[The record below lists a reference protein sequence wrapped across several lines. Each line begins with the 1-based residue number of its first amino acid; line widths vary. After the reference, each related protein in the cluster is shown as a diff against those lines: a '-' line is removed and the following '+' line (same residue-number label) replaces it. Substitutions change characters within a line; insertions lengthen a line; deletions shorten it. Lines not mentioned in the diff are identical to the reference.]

1 LGINKPDS
9 KKIGAFNLS
18 ELKVFNRYLVML
30 GAVIA
35 QLCLGSIYA
44 WTIFQTAL
52 YNNTPYQWN
61 KLLTQLPFS
70 VGLASFA
77 LFMIFAGKWQDR
89 VGPTRVATVGGI
101 LLGLG
106 YILAG
111 MVDIIAPSN
120 ELLGFLWLIV
130 TYGVI
135 SGAGIGFAY
144 VCPIAALVK
153 WFPDLKGLIT
163 GIAVAGFGAGALI
176 FTQVETALIPEDGQV
191 GTAFFLLGIFY
202 LVAVVGAAQLLRNPP
217 TGWTPESIMKTDTQ
231 APSTRKQDVEPS
243 IMIKTPEFWLLWG
256 MFVLAAAAG
265 LMTIGNVKS
274 FAIDQNPT
282 IDAVLAATIAGILSI
297 FNAAGRI
304 VWGAVSDRIGR
315 TITMILMFA
324 TLGVS
329 MFFFGIQTEV
339 LTLTIGAALIG
350 FCFGGNFALF
360 PSATADYFGTKN
372 LGSNYGLVFTA
383 YGVAGI
389 LGPFL
394 AGVMDYADVFPLLGF
409 LSFLALALAIFT
421 EYLARR
427 KAVA

>member
-1 LGINKPDS
+1 MNGGIS
-9 KKIGAFNLS
+9 LS
-18 ELKVFNRYLVML
+18 ETKVFNRYFVML
-30 GAVIA
+30 GAVVA

-52 YNNTPYQWN
+52 FENTPYQWD

-77 LFMIFAGKWQDR
+77 FFMIFAGKWQDR
-89 VGPTRVATVGGI
+89 VGPTKVATVGGV
-101 LLGLG
+101 LLGIG

-111 MVDIIAPSN
+111 LVDFIATGN
-120 ELLGFLWLIV
+120 ELLGFLWLV
-130 TYGVI
+130 LSYGVI

-176 FTQVETALIPEDGQV
+176 FTQVETALIPEDGTV
-191 GTAFFLLGIFY
+191 GTAFLLLGFLY
-202 LVAVVGAAQLLRNPP
+202 LILVVGSAQLLRNPP
-217 TGWTPESIMKTDTQ
+217 SDWTPPIHSKKIS
-231 APSTRKQDVEPS
+231 PSPTPQMGLDVQPRE
-243 IMIKTPEFWLLWG
+243 MIQTPEFWLLWG

-274 FAIDQNPT
+274 FVQIKNPE
-282 IDAVLAATIAGILSI
+282 IDAVMAATIAGILAI

-304 VWGAVSDRIGR
+304 VWGAISDRVGR
-315 TITMILMFA
+315 TATMIIMFA
-324 TLGVS
+324 TLGLA
-329 MFFFGIQTEV
+329 MFFFGLQPTNADI
-339 LTLTIGAALIG
+339 LTLTIGASIIG

-372 LGSNYGLVFTA
+372 IGSNYGLVFTA
-383 YGVAGI
+383 YGVAGV

-394 AGVMDYADVFPLLGF
+394 AGIMDYGEAFPLLG
-409 LSFLALALAIFT
+409 LLAFLALGLAIIT
-421 EYLARR
+421 ELLARN
-427 KAVA
+427 KARI

>member
-1 LGINKPDS
+1 MVLQVNEI
-9 KKIGAFNLS
+9 
-18 ELKVFNRYLVML
+18 KVYNRYFVMF
-30 GAVIA
+30 GAIVA

-52 YNNTPYQWN
+52 FENDPYQWE

-77 LFMIFAGKWQDR
+77 FFMIFAGKWQDK
-89 VGPTRVATVGGI
+89 VGPTKVATIGGI
-101 LLGLG
+101 LLGVG

-111 MVDIIAPSN
+111 LVDIISAGN
-120 ELLGFLWLIV
+120 ELIGFLWLAL

-135 SGAGIGFAY
+135 GGAGIGFAY

-176 FTQVETALIPEDGQV
+176 FTQVETALIPEDGTV
-191 GTAFFLLGIFY
+191 SFAFLILGVLY
-202 LVAVVGAAQLLRNPP
+202 LVLVVGSAQLLRNPP
-217 TGWTPESIMKTDTQ
+217 LDWTPPDHMKTASQ
-231 APSTRKQDVEPS
+231 KAAPTKGSDKEPVE
-243 IMIKTPEFWLLWG
+243 MIKTPEFWLLWS

-274 FAIDQNPT
+274 FVQIKNPA
-282 IDAVLAATIAGILSI
+282 IDAVMAATIAGILAI

-304 VWGAVSDRIGR
+304 VWGAISDRIGR
-315 TITMILMFA
+315 TITMILMFS
-324 TLGVS
+324 TLGAA
-329 MFFFGIQTEV
+329 MFFFGLQPANADIIM
-339 LTLTIGAALIG
+339 LTIGASLIG

-383 YGVAGI
+383 YGVAGV

-394 AGVMDYADVFPLLGF
+394 AGIMDYEDVFPLLG
-409 LSFLALALAIFT
+409 LLAFLALGFAIIT
-421 EYLARR
+421 ELLSRR
-427 KAVA
+427 KLSAKSV

>member
-1 LGINKPDS
+1 M
-9 KKIGAFNLS
+9 S
-18 ELKVFNRYLVML
+18 ETKVFNRYFVMF
-30 GAVIA
+30 GAIVA

-52 YNNTPYQWN
+52 FENTPYQWD

-77 LFMIFAGKWQDR
+77 FFMIFAGKWQDR
-89 VGPTRVATVGGI
+89 VGPTKVATVGGI
-101 LLGLG
+101 LLGIG

-111 MVDIIAPSN
+111 MVDIFAAGN
-120 ELLGFLWLIV
+120 EMLGFLWITLN
-130 TYGVI
+130 YGVI
-135 SGAGIGFAY
+135 GGAGIGFAY

-176 FTQVETALIPEDGQV
+176 FTQVETALIPENGNV
-191 GTAFFLLGIFY
+191 GMAFLLLGILY
-202 LVAVVGAAQLLRNPP
+202 LILVVGSAQLLRNPP
-217 TGWTPESIMKTDTQ
+217 SDWSPPTQ
-231 APSTRKQDVEPS
+231 STTTSQSSTSQKELDIQPREMVQ
-243 IMIKTPEFWLLWG
+243 TPEFWLLWG

-274 FAIDQNPT
+274 FVQIKNPAIG
-282 IDAVLAATIAGILSI
+282 AVMAATIAGILAI

-304 VWGAVSDRIGR
+304 IWGAISDRVGR
-315 TITMILMFA
+315 TFTMILMFA
-324 TLGVS
+324 TLGLA
-329 MFFFGIQTEV
+329 MFFFGLQPNNANV
-339 LTLTIGAALIG
+339 LMLTIGASIIG

-394 AGVMDYADVFPLLGF
+394 AGIMDYGDVFPLLG
-409 LSFLALALAIFT
+409 LLAFLALGLAIVT
-421 EYLARR
+421 EFLARR
-427 KAVA
+427 KART

>member
-1 LGINKPDS
+1 MKGGS
-9 KKIGAFNLS
+9 SLS
-18 ELKVFNRYLVML
+18 ETKVFDRYLVMF
-30 GAVIA
+30 GAIVA

-52 YNNTPYQWN
+52 LENEPYQWH

-89 VGPTRVATVGGI
+89 VGPTKVATVGGI
-101 LLGLG
+101 LLGCG
-106 YILAG
+106 YTLAG
-111 MVDIIAPSN
+111 LVDIIAAGN
-120 ELLGFLWLIV
+120 EILGFLWLAL

-135 SGAGIGFAY
+135 GGAGIGFAY

-176 FTQVETALIPEDGQV
+176 FTQVETALIPEDGTV
-191 GTAFFLLGIFY
+191 GLTFFLLGILY
-202 LVAVVGAAQLLRNPP
+202 LVAVVSSAQLLRNPP
-217 TGWTPESIMKTDTQ
+217 IGWTPENYTKPEMHVTPTG
-231 APSTRKQDVEPS
+231 KQDAEPLE
-243 IMIKTPEFWLLWG
+243 MIKTPEFWLLWG
-256 MFVLAAAAG
+256 MFVLAASAG

-274 FAIDQNPT
+274 FAIAQNTT
-282 IDAVLAATIAGILSI
+282 IANDAVLAASIAGILSI

-304 VWGAVSDRIGR
+304 VWGAISDRIGR
-315 TITMILMFA
+315 TITMILMFG

-329 MFFFGIQTEV
+329 MIFFSLQIEV
-339 LTLTIGAALIG
+339 ITLTIGAALIG

-372 LGSNYGLVFTA
+372 LGSNYGLVFTS

-394 AGVMDYADVFPLLGF
+394 AGVMTYKEAFPLLG
-409 LSFLALALAIFT
+409 LLAFLALGLAIVT
-421 EYLARR
+421 ELLARR
-427 KAVA
+427 KATT

>member
-1 LGINKPDS
+1 MNGGL
-9 KKIGAFNLS
+9 NLQ
-18 ELKVFNRYLVML
+18 ETKTFNRYFVML
-30 GAVIA
+30 GAIIA

-52 YNNTPYQWN
+52 IENAPYQWE

-77 LFMIFAGKWQDR
+77 FFMILAGKWQDR

-101 LLGLG
+101 LLGIG

-111 MVDIIAPSN
+111 LVDIIAAGN
-120 ELLGFLWLIV
+120 ELLGFFWLAL

-135 SGAGIGFAY
+135 GGAGIGFAY

-176 FTQVETALIPEDGQV
+176 FTQVETLLIPEDGAV
-191 GTAFFLLGIFY
+191 GMAFLILGLLY
-202 LVAVVGAAQLLRNPP
+202 LVLVVGSAQLLRNPP
-217 TGWTPESIMKTDTQ
+217 SGWSPPRPKEKSPTQ
-231 APSTRKQDVEPS
+231 TMVPIETKDVEPAE
-243 IMIKTPEFWLLWG
+243 IIKTTEFWLLWG

-274 FAIDQNPT
+274 FVQIKNPA
-282 IDAVLAATIAGILSI
+282 IDAVMAAAIAGVLAI

-315 TITMILMFA
+315 AVTMILMFA

-329 MFFFGIQTEV
+329 MFFFGLQPTNADI
-339 LTLTIGAALIG
+339 LMLTIGASLIG

-389 LGPFL
+389 LGPFM
-394 AGVMDYADVFPLLGF
+394 AGVMDYEQVFPLLG
-409 LSFLALALAIFT
+409 LLAFIALGLAIVT
-421 EYLARR
+421 ELQARR
-427 KAVA
+427 KSNVETL

>member
-1 LGINKPDS
+1 MNGGL
-9 KKIGAFNLS
+9 NLQ
-18 ELKVFNRYLVML
+18 ETKAFNRYFVMF
-30 GAVIA
+30 GAIIA

-52 YNNTPYQWN
+52 FENAPYQWE

-77 LFMIFAGKWQDR
+77 FFMILAGKWQDR
-89 VGPTRVATVGGI
+89 VGPTRVATVGGL
-101 LLGLG
+101 LLGIG

-111 MVDIIAPSN
+111 LVDIIAAGN
-120 ELLGFLWLIV
+120 ELLGFFWLAL

-135 SGAGIGFAY
+135 GGAGIGFAY

-176 FTQVETALIPEDGQV
+176 FTQVETLLIPEDGAV
-191 GTAFFLLGIFY
+191 GMAFLILGLLY
-202 LVAVVGAAQLLRNPP
+202 LVLVVGSAQLLRNPP
-217 TGWTPESIMKTDTQ
+217 SGWIPPRPKEKSPTQ
-231 APSTRKQDVEPS
+231 TVTTIEKKDVEPTE
-243 IMIKTPEFWLLWG
+243 MIKTTEFWLLWG

-274 FAIDQNPT
+274 FVQIKNPA
-282 IDAVLAATIAGILSI
+282 IDAVMAASIAGILAI

-304 VWGAVSDRIGR
+304 VWGAISDRIGR
-315 TITMILMFA
+315 TVTMILMFA

-329 MFFFGIQTEV
+329 MFFFGLQPTNADV
-339 LTLTIGAALIG
+339 LMLTIGASLIG

-389 LGPFL
+389 LGPFM
-394 AGVMDYADVFPLLGF
+394 AGVMDYKDVFPLLGILAF
-409 LSFLALALAIFT
+409 IALALAIVT
-421 EYLARR
+421 ELLARR
-427 KAVA
+427 KSNVETL